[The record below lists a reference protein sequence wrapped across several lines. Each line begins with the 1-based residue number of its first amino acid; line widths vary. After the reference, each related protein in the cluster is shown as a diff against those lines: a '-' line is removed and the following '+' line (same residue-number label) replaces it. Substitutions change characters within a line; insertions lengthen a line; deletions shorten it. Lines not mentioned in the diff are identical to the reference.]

1 MNASN
6 LVSVLACCVLGCGA
20 VVQPGLANAPV
31 LGGATPETRVHDAI
45 ANGHDAC
52 ERSMFPQGE
61 VLRGQIPPCSKESL
75 TKTTAFSPRPTT
87 AGTPLSVPYPLG
99 LCALGSRS
107 LESGAEGGATA
118 FAFSGSTPP
127 RWLCDSRWG
136 ADGAAVF
143 GAGVSIVRANVDGGR
158 PCDRDPSRCPR

>member
-6 LVSVLACCVLGCGA
+6 LVAILAYCALGCGA

-31 LGGATPETRVHDAI
+31 LGGPTPETRVHDAV

-61 VLRGQIPPCSKESL
+61 VLRGHVPPCSKGST
-75 TKTTAFSPRPTT
+75 TKATTLAPPSTN
-87 AGTPLSVPYPLG
+87 AGAPLSVPYPVG
-99 LCALGSRS
+99 FCAAGSRS
-107 LESGAEGGATA
+107 LESRAEEGGSTA
-118 FAFSGSTPP
+118 FAFSRSDPP

-136 ADGAAVF
+136 ADGVAV
-143 GAGVSIVRANVDGGR
+143 
-158 PCDRDPSRCPR
+158 PRSGTP